1 MDGSPGGPSLTLSR
15 IECACFLLQV
25 LKYWQD
31 FHLEVKV
38 DASHLTVPSGWIG
51 SGEINKWSVQLLAA
65 ENLSSLLSGEN
76 VKRGPYLLVSWK
88 FEPQF
93 RRVRKFTPKKYNSR
107 IFTSMSLSFVLTRI
121 ELSNFVASYKLVE
134 SLACLVNGGK
144 LNSCSCIM
152 TLIHCRHLH
161 HWEMIKPHPS

>member
-1 MDGSPGGPSLTLSR
+1 MGRCPPFDYDLRLNWIWRDEQVTYGNISSREPELPFLRRQGQEGSLCINS
-15 IECACFLLQV
+15 IEIC
-25 LKYWQD
+25 
-31 FHLEVKV
+31 
-38 DASHLTVPSGWIG
+38 SGKARK
-51 SGEINKWSVQLLAA
+51 ST
-65 ENLSSLLSGEN
+65 
-76 VKRGPYLLVSWK
+76 PY
-88 FEPQF
+88 Q
-93 RRVRKFTPKKYNSR
+93 KKYNSL
-107 IFTSMSLSFVLTRI
+107 IFTSMSLSFALTHI